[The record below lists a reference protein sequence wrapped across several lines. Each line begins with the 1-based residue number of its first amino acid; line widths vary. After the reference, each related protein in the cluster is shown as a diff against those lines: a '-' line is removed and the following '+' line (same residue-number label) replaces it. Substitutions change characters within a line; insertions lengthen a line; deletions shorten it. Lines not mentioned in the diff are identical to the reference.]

1 MKRLWAIW
9 DFFQSKIVE
18 YFCRYVLLAVIT
30 LSFVEVIRR
39 YVFGESFIWAEE
51 TEIYFNLM
59 AVILYFGFA
68 ERKKA
73 HIRLDIVVET
83 IKKRRKRWGEIID
96 IAAHCV
102 TLAFCALFV
111 WFGIDFVQAGID
123 FGRRTENAG
132 MLLWPFYV
140 LLLVGFGFLGI
151 ETARAIVKQIA
162 DLKGG
167 KD

>member
-1 MKRLWAIW
+1 MKRLGAIW
-9 DFFQSKIVE
+9 DFFQGKIVE
-18 YFCRYVLLAVIT
+18 HFCRYVLLAVIT

-68 ERKKA
+68 QRQKA
-73 HIRLDIVVET
+73 HIRLDIVVES
-83 IKKRRKRWGEIID
+83 IKRRRKRLGEIID

-102 TLAFCALFV
+102 TLAFCILFV
-111 WFGIDFVQAGID
+111 WFGITFVQAGID

-151 ETARAIVKQIA
+151 ETARALYRQIVE
-162 DLKGG
+162 LKGG
-167 KD
+167 QN

>member
-1 MKRLWAIW
+1 MKRLGTIW
-9 DFFQSKIVE
+9 DFFQEKVLE
-18 YFCRYVLLAVIT
+18 HFCRYILLGVIT

-51 TEIYFNLM
+51 TEIYFNLV

-68 ERKKA
+68 QKRKA

-83 IKKRRKRWGEIID
+83 LKRRRKKWGEIVD
-96 IAAHCV
+96 IGAHCV
-102 TLAFCALFV
+102 TLAFCILFV
-111 WFGIDFVQAGID
+111 LFGIDFVRAGID

-140 LLLVGFGFLGI
+140 ILLVGFGFLGI
-151 ETARAIVKQIA
+151 ETARELFRQVR

-167 KD
+167 QS